1 MSRAKAVFIPPA
13 KLVVVA
19 RSSYPSQAPPAV
31 CPYRLQGVLFMV
43 LLCNYSGAFMLSTML
58 MRRTCRRMTKQTT
71 TVNTMVSATA
81 SR

>member
-1 MSRAKAVFIPPA
+1 
-13 KLVVVA
+13 
-19 RSSYPSQAPPAV
+19 
-31 CPYRLQGVLFMV
+31 MV